1 MSASSCLLAE
11 KGVGRRCSFASS
23 VLTFATGWLLAGLS
37 EACVQVD
44 LVSIANTNGKVT
56 DYQSTQDELSVW
68 IGVDEDILFTWKNTM
83 EPWQQYDLRP
93 GFITVP
99 CFNEGVFYIET
110 TELDE
115 AISDKTQVMI
125 ACKNL

>member
-1 MSASSCLLAE
+1 MSGSSCPFAE
-11 KGVGRRCSFASS
+11 RGVGRRRGFVSS
-23 VLTFATGWLLAGLS
+23 VLLFGTASLMAGLTD
-37 EACVQVD
+37 ACVQVD
-44 LVSIANTNGKVT
+44 LVSIANTNGQIT
-56 DYQSTQDELSVW
+56 DYQSKQDELSVW
-68 IGVDEDILFTWKNTM
+68 IGVDEDILFTWKNNM
-83 EPWQQYDLRP
+83 EPWQQYDFRP

-110 TELDE
+110 TEIDE